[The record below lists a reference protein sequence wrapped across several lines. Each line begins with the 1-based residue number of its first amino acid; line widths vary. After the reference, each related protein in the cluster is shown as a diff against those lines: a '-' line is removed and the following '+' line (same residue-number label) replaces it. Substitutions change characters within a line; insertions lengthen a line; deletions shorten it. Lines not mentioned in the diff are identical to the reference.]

1 MNRTSG
7 GLFRRIYAALLVA
20 LSLATALALPQAAQA
35 EKRKLLVGSFQ
46 DVTVYGD
53 MQVDIVTGK
62 PPSAYATGDRRILD
76 LLRLERDSEHLIIRV
91 QQPPQD
97 SNRTRITQ
105 PLVIYLGARQLRNIS
120 LSGNARLHV
129 TDVKRDGI
137 SRIIV
142 DGGGSIDIDAL
153 NTDKIDAAISGTG
166 RIGIGKGAAR
176 ETSLR
181 IQGAGIYDA
190 QNLLTRK
197 FTLEQNGNATV
208 NVRAEENATISNIG
222 SGNITVTGNAECF
235 IRKAGAAMITCPQDT
250 KAAQGRQPIPI
261 TKKAK

>member
-7 GLFRRIYAALLVA
+7 GLCGRIYAALLVA
-20 LSLATALALPQAAQA
+20 LVLPMALALPQTAHA

-53 MQVDIVTGK
+53 MQVEIVTGK
-62 PPSAYATGDRRILD
+62 APTASATGDRATLD

-91 QQPPQD
+91 QQTPLD

-105 PLVIYLGARQLRNIS
+105 PLVIYLGTRQLRNIS
-120 LSGNARLHV
+120 LSGNARLHI
-129 TDVKRDGI
+129 TNIRRDGI

-142 DGGGSIDIDAL
+142 DGGGNIDIDAL

-197 FTLEQNGNATV
+197 FMLEQNGNATV

-222 SGNITVTGNAECF
+222 SGNITVIGNAECF
-235 IRKAGAAMITCPQDT
+235 IRKAGAAIISCPQDS
-250 KAAQGRQPIPI
+250 KATQGRQPIPI
-261 TKKAK
+261 ATKAK